1 MSWTEAL
8 VDVLA
13 GRAPAAAAA
22 EPVRASRDL
31 ASDEIGWRLRGAAG
45 SSAGAVNVTQE
56 SALRSSAVWACLNLH
71 ASLESSLPL
80 DAFTVSDGMQVEVS
94 KPAVLE
100 EPFPG
105 VDITEHLFSSR
116 FDLVRYGNSVSIIR
130 ARNAFG
136 LPTAVELAPMSET
149 SALVSGTR
157 IKEWR
162 ICGDR
167 YQPGDILHEKGTTIG
182 GWPIALSPIAYAA
195 LTLGG
200 ALSAAQFVQ
209 DWFTG
214 GAAPSGVLRNTVFD
228 TLDTSEIEEAKAKFK
243 LATANRDIFVT
254 GSEWEWLPAAMDAQ
268 SAGFLEERQASV
280 TDIARYLNVPGDM
293 IDAPASGS
301 SVTYANITQRNLQL
315 LVINVGPGLRRR
327 ERFWS
332 RYLMPSRRFMKFNTD
347 AFLRMDPQAATAL
360 LLSEL
365 KEGMITPTEYR
376 RLKNRPPYTAEQI
389 DELETFGKLKGSNAA
404 TAPAAAGIGVQA

>member
-1 MSWTEAL
+1 MSWSEAL

-13 GRAPAAAAA
+13 GRAPVAAADAGR
-22 EPVRASRDL
+22 VSRDL

-45 SSAGAVNVTQE
+45 SAGASVNVTQE

-71 ASLESSLPL
+71 AQLESSLPI
-80 DAFTVSDGMQVEVS
+80 DAFTDIEGMQVEVT
-94 KPAVLE
+94 KPQVLE
-100 EPFPG
+100 EPFLG

-116 FDLVRYGNSVSIIR
+116 FDMSRYGNSVSVIR

-136 LPTAVELAPMSET
+136 LPTSIELAPMSDT

-162 ICGDR
+162 ICGETYR
-167 YQPGDILHEKGTTIG
+167 PGDILHEKGTTIG

-214 GAAPSGVLRNTVFD
+214 GASPSGVLRNTVFD
-228 TLDTSEIEEAKAKFK
+228 SLDQSEIDDAKAKFK
-243 LATANRDIFVT
+243 LATAARDIFVT
-254 GSEWEWLPAAMDAQ
+254 GSEWEWIPAAMDAQ

-280 TDIARYLNVPGDM
+280 TDIARYLNTPGDM

-301 SVTYANITQRNLQL
+301 SVTYANITERNLQL
-315 LVINVGPGLRRR
+315 LVINVGPVLRRR

-332 RYLMPSRRFMKFNTD
+332 RYLMPSRRYMKFNTD
-347 AFLRMDPQAATAL
+347 AFLRMDPQTATAL
-360 LLSEL
+360 LLSEVNA
-365 KEGMITPTEYR
+365 GMITPTEYR
-376 RLKNRPPYTAEQI
+376 KLKNRPPYTPDQV
-389 DELETFGKLKGSNAA
+389 DELETFGKLKGANA
-404 TAPAAAGIGVQA
+404 TPAAAGNGVKA